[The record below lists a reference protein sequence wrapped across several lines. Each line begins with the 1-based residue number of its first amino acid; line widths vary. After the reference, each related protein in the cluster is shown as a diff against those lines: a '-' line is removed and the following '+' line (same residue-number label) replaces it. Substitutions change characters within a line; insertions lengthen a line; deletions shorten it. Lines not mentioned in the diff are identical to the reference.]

1 LLFEFKKDRLAMDI
15 IQDLTKKQRNV
26 LGFIQNKI
34 SREGVSPTI
43 REIAGHFGFS
53 STGTV
58 RDYLRALIKK
68 GYLNIAPKKSRHIE
82 LKRKLG
88 FRVPILGSVMAG
100 VPNLAFEEVDEFL
113 DLDDFSSKPDREIF
127 VLRVKGDSLIEADIN
142 EGDLALVKKQSVAQ
156 NGDFVVALIG
166 NEATVKRLCYKD
178 KKIWLEPANKNY
190 PPIHKEFTIIGRV
203 VAILRRF

>member
-1 LLFEFKKDRLAMDI
+1 MEI
-15 IQDLTKKQRNV
+15 INDLTKKQQNV

-34 SREGVSPTI
+34 GREGVAPTI
-43 REIAGHFGFS
+43 REIAKHFGFS

-58 RDYLRALIKK
+58 RDYLNALKRK

-113 DLDDFSSKPDREIF
+113 DLDDFSSKPEQEIF
-127 VLRVKGDSLIEADIN
+127 ILRIKGDSLIDDGIF
-142 EGDLALVKKQSVAQ
+142 EGDMALVKKQPFAQ
-156 NGDFVVALIG
+156 NGDYIVALLG
-166 NEATVKRLCYKD
+166 DEATVKILRHKD
-178 KKIWLEPANKNY
+178 KKTWLEPANKNY
-190 PPIHKEFTIIGRV
+190 QPIHKEFTIIGRV
-203 VAILRRF
+203 IAVLRKF